1 MERKYSDATKLFD
14 ALRKKV
20 ESQSTSTPGTFG
32 NQNLLKLK
40 RDTSY
45 KLRLLWLVPPDGYE
59 REYPM
64 LNQYVH
70 RIWDENAI
78 GSKNVEVYCKTSQY
92 DEGETKAGF
101 ACPICKK
108 MSELYKEYLDH
119 GSASAYEIY
128 KKFRRT
134 LHGFVP
140 VYVISGPQEDLHKVK
155 ILQYTKTF
163 KDFFDENIF
172 GITKTKK
179 SDQDG
184 QEQPSISENVVGIDA
199 FTYYDP
205 KNNEVVTKAYDLI
218 VTVNTKKVT
227 IDGRKLD
234 LPDYKLAFSRK
245 MSEIDLEGEGITVD
259 GYLNLSQEI
268 GFDADFFKKST
279 DEELIAFKNKYITN
293 ESNDEAEDDVS
304 LNLEEDEDE
313 VEVAQKKPSIKEV
326 AKAKAPVK
334 KPPVVEEEPEEES
347 EEISNESDEVEE
359 ADEAPSKD
367 DEDIDIDKLL
377 EGL

>member
-45 KLRLLWLVPPDGYE
+45 KLRLLWLVPSDGYE

-163 KDFFDENIF
+163 KDFFDLKIF
-172 GITKTKK
+172 GITKAKK
-179 SDQDG
+179 SGQDDQVQDDVADD
-184 QEQPSISENVVGIDA
+184 IIGIDA

-218 VTVNTKKVT
+218 VTVTTKKVT
-227 IDGRKLD
+227 IDGKKLD
-234 LPDYKLAFSRK
+234 LPDYKLDFSRK
-245 MSEIDLEGEGITVD
+245 MSEIDLEGEGITVE

-268 GFDADFFKKST
+268 GFDADFYKKST
-279 DEELIAFKNKYITN
+279 DEELNAFKNKYITN
-293 ESNDEAEDDVS
+293 EGDVEAEEETD
-304 LNLEEDEDE
+304 LNLNEDEEPE
-313 VEVAQKKPSIKEV
+313 VESPKAAAMKEI
-326 AKAKAPVK
+326 AKAKAPAK
-334 KPPVVEEEPEEES
+334 KPVVKEEPVIEDEED
-347 EEISNESDEVEE
+347 SDE
-359 ADEAPSKD
+359 ADEPASKD
-367 DEDIDIDKLL
+367 DEELDIDKLL